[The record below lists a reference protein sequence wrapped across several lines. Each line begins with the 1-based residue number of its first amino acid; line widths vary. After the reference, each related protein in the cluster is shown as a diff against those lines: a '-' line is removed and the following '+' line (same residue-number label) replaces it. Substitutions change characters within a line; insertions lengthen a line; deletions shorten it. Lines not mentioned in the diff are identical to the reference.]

1 IPGMSTEPELLDL
14 GVVDELRESVGGDA
28 AFVKEL
34 VAAYLAETPSYWEAI
49 AAAALAND
57 AAAMVRPA
65 HTLKSSS
72 AAIGA
77 MRLSTVNKE
86 LEFAAAEGPITHA
99 AVHEAKS
106 LWPQTVASLGAVGLT
121 D

>member
-1 IPGMSTEPELLDL
+1 MSTEPELLDL
-14 GVVDELRESVGGDA
+14 AVVDELRESVGGDHE
-28 AFVKEL
+28 FVKEL
-34 VAAYLAETPSYWEAI
+34 VAAYLAETPTYLEAI
-49 AAAALAND
+49 AAAGLAND

-77 MRLSTVNKE
+77 MRLSAVSKQ
-86 LEFAAAEGPITHA
+86 LEFAAREGRIEQA
-99 AVHEAKS
+99 AVDEVKS
-106 LWPQTVASLGAVGLT
+106 LWPQTVAALDAVGLT